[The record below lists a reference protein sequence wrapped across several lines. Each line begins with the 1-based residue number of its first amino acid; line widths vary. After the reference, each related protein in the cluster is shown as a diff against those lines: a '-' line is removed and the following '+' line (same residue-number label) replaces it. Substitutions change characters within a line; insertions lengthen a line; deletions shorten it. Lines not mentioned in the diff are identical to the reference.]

1 MAKRKRSKG
10 TKRTKT
16 PPIAVTEFS
25 SVPKES
31 LESDAHLNYVT
42 FEEAQKDE
50 GKFKIWRQQTID
62 WLKEESAKLEA
73 ILLQYNPFDLIG
85 NLTIT
90 QLFVNPEKHNA
101 ASHSGLP
108 AIVEYATLLYL
119 KHPYSEQLPLP
130 IGQVPL
136 EEIDQISRT
145 IQLATALHY
154 GSDEMR
160 TIQGK
165 QREAIDS
172 LRFRTMTHEMTVR
185 SPGYEHHQRDTLAGI
200 FDGSTDWMLVN
211 VGFSL
216 LDVFAVEDAIQ
227 TITSRK
233 VLKRFDE
240 GKEAIDKLKKDVQL
254 ARRGKL
260 AASDLSDMITHLSGL
275 PPSKASAQIKIA
287 ISGWIFSFIGTACLA
302 FDADELAKEAKLP
315 IERVVALMAFFSV
328 EFGSVPSDFFLMSP
342 THLLRDRPFIHH
354 AGAFLYP
361 VPGSMVWALQ
371 RRIENEMNP
380 DTANGTGDS
389 KVWKKYEKYRAH
401 YLERESLDLLKAIL
415 KTAEVYPNLSY
426 SFIADGEQKEGE
438 LDGLIAFDQ
447 TLLLVEAK
455 AGALTASARRGGR
468 ERIKSNIKS
477 LLGKAHQQALRARSY
492 IENTE
497 VPKFFTDD
505 GSEIPFDKERFA
517 RVFLVSTTLDP
528 MDVFNAAL
536 HEVVSAG
543 LIEEKHLPWAVS
555 IDNLRVIAEMNEF
568 PTQFIHYLTRRLR
581 VNDFKK
587 FYAGDEL
594 DWFGLY
600 LSKGLYF
607 DKDKRFA
614 ESTHV
619 MFDGS
624 FSAGFDDY
632 YFYAQG
638 QRVKPAAKPTQPM
651 PKLLRRIILELDAH
665 RDADGH
671 SEAIL
676 RLLNWDDKARE
687 KFVAGLGELRQRT
700 RKDGKIHDFT
710 MASSED
716 GAGVTCF
723 AASPSNALEAQRK
736 LRSYCLMKKYQ
747 VRANSWVGFLTL
759 VDQNPIIQGFV
770 VLADPWAHDEVLE
783 RLVAN
788 LPTSRKATA
797 LLDRS

>member
-1 MAKRKRSKG
+1 MAKGKRAKQNN
-10 TKRTKT
+10 KRPKKS
-16 PPIAVTEFS
+16 PMAVTEFL
-25 SVPKES
+25 SVPAEAA
-31 LESDAHLNYVT
+31 ESDAHTNYVT

-50 GKFKIWRQQTID
+50 SKFKIWRQQIID

-73 ILLQYNPFDLIG
+73 ILLQYNSFDLIG

-90 QLFVNPEKHNA
+90 QLFVNPEKHNV

-119 KHPYSEQLPLP
+119 KHPYGERLPLP
-130 IGQVPL
+130 IGKVPL

-145 IQLATALHY
+145 IQLGTALYY

-172 LRFRTMTHEMTVR
+172 LRFRTMTHEMAVR
-185 SPGYEHHQRDTLAGI
+185 SPGYEHHQRDTLVGL
-200 FDGSTDWMLVN
+200 FQESTDWMLASL
-211 VGFSL
+211 GFSV
-216 LDVFAVEDAIQ
+216 LDVLAVEDAIQ
-227 TITSRK
+227 SVTSRK
-233 VLKRFDE
+233 VFRRFDE
-240 GKEAIDKLKKDVQL
+240 GKEAIDKLKKDVRL

-260 AASDLSDMITHLSGL
+260 PKSDSTEMITHLSGL
-275 PPSKASAQIKIA
+275 PPSKASTQIKIA
-287 ISGWIFSFIGTACLA
+287 ISGWIFSFIGTACKV
-302 FDADELAKEAKLP
+302 FDAGELADEAKLP
-315 IERVVALMAFFSV
+315 IERVLALLAFFSL
-328 EFGSVPSDFFLMSP
+328 EFGSMPSDFFLMSP
-342 THLLRDRPFIHH
+342 THPLRERPFIHN
-354 AGAFLYP
+354 AGSFLYP
-361 VPGSMVWALQ
+361 VPGSMIWALQ
-371 RRIENEMNP
+371 KRVETEMNP
-380 DTANGTGDS
+380 ATGHDVGNS
-389 KVWKKYEKYRAH
+389 KAWKKYEKHRAN
-401 YLERESLDLLKAIL
+401 YLESESLKLFKTML
-415 KTAEVYPNLSY
+415 KTDEVYSNLSY
-426 SFIADGEQKEGE
+426 SFVGDGEQKEGE
-438 LDGLIAFDQ
+438 LDGLIAFDK

-477 LLGKAHQQALRARSY
+477 LLGKAHQQALRAHAY
-492 IENTE
+492 IEKTDF
-497 VPKFFTDD
+497 PKFLTED
-505 GSEIPFDKERFA
+505 GSEISVDKSRFE

-543 LIEEKHLPWAVS
+543 LIEEKHLPWVVS

-607 DKDKRFA
+607 DKDERFA
-614 ESTHV
+614 EATHV

-624 FSAGFDDY
+624 FSADFDDY

-638 QRVKPAAKPTQPM
+638 QRVKPAVKPRQPM
-651 PKLLRRIILELDAH
+651 PKLLRRIILELDSH
-665 RDADGH
+665 TEADGH

-676 RLLNWDDKARE
+676 RLLDWDDESRE
-687 KFVAGLGELRQRT
+687 KFIAGLGELRRRT
-700 RKDGKIHDFT
+700 RNDGRIHDFT
-710 MASSED
+710 MASSDE

-723 AASPSNALEAQRK
+723 ATSPSNSREAQRK
-736 LRSYCLMKKYQ
+736 LRSYCFMKKYQ
-747 VRANSWVGFLTL
+747 VRADSWVGFLTL

-770 VLADPWAHDEVLE
+770 VLADPWAHDDELE
-783 RLVAN
+783 RFVAR
-788 LPTSRKATA
+788 LPTSQ
-797 LLDRS
+797 

>member
-1 MAKRKRSKG
+1 MSKRKRARKKIQPS
-10 TKRTKT
+10 T
-16 PPIAVTEFS
+16 PPIAVAEFS
-25 SVPKES
+25 SVPSNDAES
-31 LESDAHLNYVT
+31 MASPNYVT

-50 GKFKIWRQQTID
+50 GKFKIWRQQTVD

-85 NLTIT
+85 NLTLT
-90 QLFVNPEKHNA
+90 QLFVNPEKHNI

-119 KHPYSEQLPLP
+119 KHPFSERLPLP

-136 EEIDQISRT
+136 EEIDQLSRS
-145 IQLATALHY
+145 IQFVTGLYY

-160 TIQGK
+160 SIQG
-165 QREAIDS
+165 QQPDAMDS
-172 LRFRTMTHEMTVR
+172 LRFRTMTHEMAVR
-185 SPGYEHHQRDTLAGI
+185 SPGYEHHQRETLAGL
-200 FDGSTDWMLVN
+200 FEEFTDWMLAN
-211 VGFSL
+211 LGFSVP
-216 LDVFAVEDAIQ
+216 DVFAVEDAIQ
-227 TITSRK
+227 SITSRK
-233 VLKRFDE
+233 ILRRFDE
-240 GKEAIDKLKKDVQL
+240 GKEAIEKLKKDVQL

-260 AASDLSDMITHLSGL
+260 PTSELSDMITHLSGL
-275 PPSKASAQIKIA
+275 PPSTASAQIKAA
-287 ISGWIFSFIGTACLA
+287 ITGWIFSFIGTACLV
-302 FDADELAKEAKLP
+302 FDAEELAKEAKLP
-315 IERVVALMAFFSV
+315 IERVVALMAFFSL

-342 THLLRDRPFIHH
+342 THPLRDRPFINN

-371 RRIENEMNP
+371 RRIETEMNP
-380 DTANGTGDS
+380 DITKGAGDP
-389 KVWKKYEKYRAH
+389 KVWKKYEKHRAH
-401 YLERESLDLLKAIL
+401 YLERESLNLLKAIL
-415 KTAEVYPNLSY
+415 KTDEVYPNLSY
-426 SFIADGEQKEGE
+426 SFIADAEQKEGE
-438 LDGLIAFDQ
+438 LDGLIAFDR

-477 LLGKAHQQALRARSY
+477 LLGKAHKQALRARSY

-497 VPKFFTDD
+497 APKFFTDD
-505 GSEIPFDKERFA
+505 GLEIPFVKERFA
-517 RVFLVSTTLDP
+517 RVFLVATTLDP

-568 PTQFIHYLTRRLR
+568 PTQFIHYLTRRLHI
-581 VNDFKK
+581 NDFKK

-600 LSKGLYF
+600 LSKGLSF
-607 DKDKRFA
+607 DKDERFA
-614 ESTHV
+614 EATHV

-638 QRVKPAAKPTQPM
+638 QRVKPAAKPQQPM

-665 RDADGH
+665 TEADGH

-676 RLLNWDDKARE
+676 RLLDWDDESRE
-687 KFVAGLGELRQRT
+687 KFVAGLGELRKRT
-700 RKDGKIHDFT
+700 RKDKKIHDFT

-716 GAGVTCF
+716 KAGITCF
-723 AASPSNALEAQRK
+723 VTTPSNAQEAQRK

-747 VRANSWVGFLTL
+747 VRADSWVGFLTL
-759 VDQNPIIQGFV
+759 VDQQPIIQGFV
-770 VLADPWAHDEVLE
+770 VFADPGTHNEELE
-783 RLVAN
+783 RLVAD
-788 LPTSRKATA
+788 LPTSRKVTGSAG
-797 LLDRS
+797 